1 MHEPDCIH
9 TTSMN
14 TMSVIIFHRQNK
26 TKPRNVQRANNI
38 GIQFEVKKCK
48 KYENE
53 VLRRKVKVG
62 RLRTSNGDRFIPQRQ
77 YNARIFNSLSTS
89 FDENHDDVFRVKEQ
103 PFYWRQH
110 NYRINIGM
118 QLIANVDGKLLNF
131 HDTTTQEICDRSFN
145 QLSTTAEF
153 NMSNRNVEQLDWPC
167 MPRLKPLSYSES
179 THDMPGFDEY
189 VSGEN
194 IVDWSSQGQIA
205 AGFETSLVI
214 WRPPTHDKEC
224 NPIAFDLRNL
234 QALKFSPSG
243 HFLALSLKR
252 DTSLLQVAQLNG
264 LKLTARGAPY
274 RFQQMNKTKSIA
286 FISCIE
292 WESTEKLI
300 ICGMSTGIVHMILY
314 PEMKCVHRLDGI
326 HTTEISSI
334 KYSVYN
340 MYIAINDID
349 GNLTILHNNSSYGL
363 FFNHKNVHC
372 IAWHPWTETDLFIG
386 CKSPASIHLL
396 DLKTKT
402 TIAHYRRTDLR
413 YSLCAISMNPLSAE
427 LVVSFSHQASGTAR
441 RRSEIIVMGSMNR
454 VVDNISAHQDD
465 VYYILWDPT
474 GTKVATIGQ
483 DESLNIW
490 HFFGKSQRKADELKK
505 IQDNRRI
512 PVCSQLNLD
521 NSFMQLR

>member
-1 MHEPDCIH
+1 M
-9 TTSMN
+9 
-14 TMSVIIFHRQNK
+14 MSVIIFHRQNK

-38 GIQFEVKKCK
+38 GIQFEVKKCT

-53 VLRRKVKVG
+53 VLRREVKVG
-62 RLRTSNGDRFIPQRQ
+62 RVPISYGDRFIPRRQ
-77 YNARIFNSLSTS
+77 YNARTFNSLSTS
-89 FDENHDDVFRVKEQ
+89 FDENQHDVFYVKEQ

-118 QLIANVDGKLLNF
+118 HLNANVDEKLLNF
-131 HDTTTQEICDRSFN
+131 HDTTAQEILDRSSN
-145 QLSTTAEF
+145 QLSPATELDV
-153 NMSNRNVEQLDWPC
+153 SNRNVEQLDWSC

-189 VSGEN
+189 VNGEN

-214 WRPPTHDKEC
+214 WRPPTHGKES
-224 NPIAFDLRNL
+224 NPIAFNLKNL

-252 DTSLLQVAQLNG
+252 DTSILQVAQLNG
-264 LKLTARGAPY
+264 FKLTARGAPY
-274 RFQQMNKTKSIA
+274 RLQQTNKTKPMASIT
-286 FISCIE
+286 CIE

-300 ICGMSTGIVHMILY
+300 ICGMSNGIVHMISY
-314 PEMKCVHRLDGI
+314 PEMKCVHRLNSI
-326 HTTEISSI
+326 HTTEISNI

-340 MYIAINDID
+340 NYIAISDID
-349 GNLTILHNNSSYGL
+349 GNLTILHNNSSYDL
-363 FFNHKNVHC
+363 FLNHKNVDC
-372 IAWHPWTETDLFIG
+372 IAWHPWIETNLLIG
-386 CKSPASIHLL
+386 CNSPASIHLL

-402 TIAHYRRTDLR
+402 TIAHYRRTDTQ
-413 YSLCAISMNPLSAE
+413 YSLCAMSINPLSAE
-427 LVVSFSHQASGTAR
+427 LVVSFSHQVNGTAR

-483 DESLNIW
+483 DETLNIW

-505 IQDNRRI
+505 IQDNKKK
-512 PVCSQLNLD
+512 PVCSHLNLD